1 MLVKRWVDNGEA
13 SVWHVGIIEK
23 KYIKGW
29 KKKDFTKKKRFTK
42 NISGDANWINICRRK
57 FYVDKIIYICH
68 HLWIDIVKLQHHFL
82 TFFLTSSLK
91 FWCDM
96 FEHVL
101 YCVARCKS
109 WINGRIAG
117 EQAFSVL
124 KLDETQGQ
132 SYLFMAS
139 KEKSK
144 PSSSHI

>member
-1 MLVKRWVDNGEA
+1 M
-13 SVWHVGIIEK
+13 
-23 KYIKGW
+23 
-29 KKKDFTKKKRFTK
+29 
-42 NISGDANWINICRRK
+42 
-57 FYVDKIIYICH
+57 
-68 HLWIDIVKLQHHFL
+68 
-82 TFFLTSSLK
+82 SSLMDRYCK
-91 FWCDM
+91 TSTS
-96 FEHVL
+96 L

-144 PSSSHI
+144 PSS